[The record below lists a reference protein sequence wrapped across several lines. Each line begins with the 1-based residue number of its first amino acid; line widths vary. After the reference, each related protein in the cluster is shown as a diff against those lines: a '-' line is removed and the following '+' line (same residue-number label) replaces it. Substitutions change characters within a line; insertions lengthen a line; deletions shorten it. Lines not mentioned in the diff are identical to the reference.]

1 MIILKLFFFSFSIV
15 YSQIEYQVRDSNPGL
30 FKNQRLYHIPPK
42 PFFKDR
48 SHKLNFIT
56 NIPSDSIVV
65 NILFFKTNLMKYYQE
80 IKLVGIAGSYT
91 FLYNPKEYPG
101 DRLQYYFIIKTK
113 ENLFGTP
120 INDDGE
126 LQPVDRLLID
136 PRQYF
141 DQQRRLNK

>member
-15 YSQIEYQVRDSNPGL
+15 YSQIEYQVRDNNPGL

-56 NIPSDSIVV
+56 DIPSDSIVV
-65 NILFFKTNLMKYYQE
+65 NILFFKTDLMRYYQE

>member
-15 YSQIEYQVRDSNPGL
+15 YSQIEYQVRDNNPGL

-56 NIPSDSIVV
+56 DIPSDSIVV

>member
-15 YSQIEYQVRDSNPGL
+15 YSQIEYQVRDNNPGL

-48 SHKLNFIT
+48 SYKLNFIT
-56 NIPSDSIVV
+56 DIPSDSIVV

-80 IKLVGIAGSYT
+80 IKLVGISGSYT

-120 INDDGE
+120 INDYGE
-126 LQPVDRLLID
+126 LQPVDRLLVD

>member
-1 MIILKLFFFSFSIV
+1 MIILKFFFFSFSIV
-15 YSQIEYQVRDSNPGL
+15 YSQIEYQVRDNNPGL

-56 NIPSDSIVV
+56 DIPSDSIVV

-120 INDDGE
+120 INDDGK
-126 LQPVDRLLID
+126 LQPVDKLLID
-136 PRQYF
+136 PKQYF